1 MSNLNL
7 LLLIGLLI
15 MIVIIVFFVLSKVKT
30 MKGMFKPLYY
40 KASHEWSL
48 LVCYLCLVPIA
59 VFGMIQFANSD
70 FSNGIF
76 GTSFIVTI
84 ICFILL
90 LASIGYGGF
99 IVSRNKQKLY
109 DPLFQYQNGFLY
121 CSFKQKIPQ
130 IFVFILSTVIFLI
143 VSIIIGI
150 DFEKASYTV
159 GIWSL
164 FVFSLIYMI
173 MIVALFPFKIK
184 LINIL
189 EIISAL
195 FLMLAFMFLL
205 ISIYFTD
212 KVRTCS
218 NMGFFFDIMFPIFAL
233 LFILSTLGAALF
245 YFLKHNNKKTVYED
259 NLSFDAYR
267 IKFDKTGEIDATNL
281 LFMKNG
287 MYTNTNVDKKIDLAS
302 KEQLLPLN
310 KNSEN
315 VHKEKITE
323 IKKITN
329 TTTTNIQKNINL
341 KENNMENVNTVTNKT
356 TTKIKKI
363 SENQNLTN
371 QTQNDQTKEIDNTQK
386 VKMQSSLN
394 KQEIIQNNESRK
406 FRDDQKI
413 KINQDK
419 LFNQGSFGIENNLKE
434 IPESKSI
441 EQNYIPKQKQ
451 IRNTFGNDIDNLKE
465 ENMIKINTNEKT
477 LQIKQDID
485 DQELNI
491 KPLQPESEDDYNSRY
506 QSSYNQNFS
515 SLHNNNYNNHEKTPH
530 LERESENSDFK
541 QNIEFNQDINSPKMY
556 QNHIRNNYLTKVE
569 MTDNYQTNDNPRSV
583 NKYLEDVE
591 YDKIKQQVLESKLEF
606 ENRDSYPMMVSDNN
620 SSYIGHQYNINNA
633 HGDYLHGR
641 LTNKY
646 NQEQD
651 FSNSNSYA
659 NYDQNMRNT
668 YQSLRK
674 KHQLNFDDNDSY
686 NYNTNYQVNK
696 QTR

>member
-371 QTQNDQTKEIDNTQK
+371 QTHNDQTKEIDNTQK